1 MDGNTTREQ
10 VTMSDK
16 TIFEKSIEEALNLPT
31 ESPAMVQPLKRV
43 DVDSDLD
50 SDFAT
55 ARNNLHQIIN
65 QGSDAL
71 EEALIVAKTSE
82 HPRAF
87 EVVGQLIKTL
97 VDANKDLLDIQ
108 KKLKDLKKVDEKD
121 PTPQTIN
128 NSIFVGSTSE
138 LQQLINGRK

>member
-1 MDGNTTREQ
+1 
-10 VTMSDK
+10 MSDK
-16 TIFEKSIEEALNLPT
+16 TIFEKSIEAALNLPA
-31 ESPAMVQPLKRV
+31 ESPPMVQPIARV
-43 DVDSDLD
+43 EVDSDLD

-108 KKLKDLKKVDEKD
+108 KKLKDLKRVDEKD
-121 PTPQTIN
+121 APQTIN

>member
-16 TIFEKSIEEALNLPT
+16 TIFEKSIEEALNLPI

>member
-1 MDGNTTREQ
+1 M
-10 VTMSDK
+10 MSDK
-16 TIFEKSIEEALNLPT
+16 TIFEQSIEAALNLPI
-31 ESPAMVQPLKRV
+31 ESPPMIQPIKQV
-43 DVDSDLD
+43 EVDSDLD

-121 PTPQTIN
+121 APQTIN

>member
-1 MDGNTTREQ
+1 M
-10 VTMSDK
+10 MSDK
-16 TIFEKSIEEALNLPT
+16 TIFEQSIESALNLPIN
-31 ESPAMVQPLKRV
+31 SPPMVQPLKPIA
-43 DVDSDLD
+43 VDSDLD

-108 KKLKDLKKVDEKD
+108 KKLKELKRVDEKD
-121 PTPQTIN
+121 VPQTIN

>member
-1 MDGNTTREQ
+1 
-10 VTMSDK
+10 MSDK

-31 ESPAMVQPLKRV
+31 ESPAMVQPVKHIQ
-43 DVDSDLD
+43 VDSDLD

-108 KKLKDLKKVDEKD
+108 KKLKELKRVDEKD

>member
-1 MDGNTTREQ
+1 
-10 VTMSDK
+10 MSDK
-16 TIFEKSIEEALNLPT
+16 TIFEQSIESALNLPID
-31 ESPAMVQPLKRV
+31 SPSMVQPIKPIA
-43 DVDSDLD
+43 VDSDLD

-121 PTPQTIN
+121 VPQTIN

>member
-1 MDGNTTREQ
+1 
-10 VTMSDK
+10 MSDK
-16 TIFEKSIEEALNLPT
+16 TIFEQSIEAALNLPI
-31 ESPAMVQPLKRV
+31 ESPPMVQPLKPV
-43 DVDSDLD
+43 VVDSDLD

-121 PTPQTIN
+121 APQTIN

>member
-1 MDGNTTREQ
+1 
-10 VTMSDK
+10 MSDK
-16 TIFEKSIEEALNLPT
+16 TIFEKSIEQALNLPT
-31 ESPAMVQPLKRV
+31 ESPPMVQPLKRV

-108 KKLKDLKKVDEKD
+108 KKLKELKRVDEKD

>member
-1 MDGNTTREQ
+1 
-10 VTMSDK
+10 MSDK
-16 TIFEKSIEEALNLPT
+16 TIFEKSIEAALNLPA
-31 ESPAMVQPLKRV
+31 ESPPMVQPIARV
-43 DVDSDLD
+43 EVDSDLD

-121 PTPQTIN
+121 APSQQTIN